1 MAYGSLLVKT
11 PLFSSWKE
19 GDYMKKHGW
28 VLFMAPA
35 ALVIFFMIIMPL
47 SYTLYMSV
55 HEWFISSV
63 SEPKCAGLDNYV
75 EILTQD
81 TDLEMGRFSWALYRT
96 FLYTILGVCAQTI
109 IGVALALLFNRHF
122 MGKGLVR
129 TLSLLPMV
137 ATPVAISL
145 VWMMMFNPSL
155 GVLNYFLGFL
165 RLGPVDWV
173 GTEEWVIPSLVMVD
187 TWQWV
192 PLITLITTAGLAALP
207 VEPYEAARIDG
218 ANSWQMFWRIT
229 LPLLRPTL
237 MVAILFRSID
247 CLKTFDTSMVITSGG
262 PGTASETLNLYIFQQ
277 AFDYFHMGYASAL
290 IVIFLAVNFGV
301 CLVLIKYR
309 RQPIDY

>member
-1 MAYGSLLVKT
+1 
-11 PLFSSWKE
+11 
-19 GDYMKKHGW
+19 MKNHGW
-28 VLFMAPA
+28 IPFMAPA
-35 ALVIFFMIIMPL
+35 AFVIFFMIIMPL
-47 SYTLYMSV
+47 SYTLFMSV
-55 HEWFISSV
+55 HEWFVSSL
-63 SEPKCAGLDNYV
+63 SQPKFVGLRNYI
-75 EILTQD
+75 EIIARD
-81 TDLEMGRFSWALYRT
+81 TDLEMGRFSWAIFRT

-109 IGVALALLFNRHF
+109 IGVSLAVLFNRHF

-155 GVLNYFLGFL
+155 GILNYFLGFL
-165 RLGPVDWV
+165 KLGPLDWV
-173 GTEEWVIPSLVMVD
+173 GTDTWVIPSLVMVD

-218 ANSWQMFWRIT
+218 ANNWQMFWRIT

-237 MVAILFRSID
+237 MVAILFRAID
-247 CLKTFDTSMVITSGG
+247 CLKTFDTIMVITSGG

-277 AFDYFHMGYASAL
+277 AFDYFHLGYASAL
-290 IVIFLAVNFGV
+290 IVIFLAIVLGV
-301 CLVLIKYR
+301 ALVLIKYR
-309 RQPIDY
+309 RQSLIDY

>member
-1 MAYGSLLVKT
+1 MPDGTHAAATIGWT
-11 PLFSSWKE
+11 DRFT
-19 GDYMKKHGW
+19 MKKHGW

-35 ALVIFFMIIMPL
+35 TIVIFFMILMPL
-47 SYTLYMSV
+47 SYTIYMSV
-55 HEWFISSV
+55 QEWFISSLT
-63 SEPKCAGLDNYV
+63 EPKFVGLRNYI
-75 EILTQD
+75 EIITRD
-81 TDLEMGRFSWALYRT
+81 TDLEMGRFGWAIIRT
-96 FLYTILGVCAQTI
+96 FLYTILGVFAQTS

-122 MGKGLVR
+122 FGKGFVR

-155 GVLNYFLGFL
+155 GVLNYFLSFL
-165 RLGPVDWV
+165 GLGPLDWV
-173 GTEEWVIPSLVMVD
+173 GTDKWVIPSLVMVD

-192 PLITLITTAGLAALP
+192 PLITLIATAGLASLP

-218 ANSWQMFWRIT
+218 ANNWQVFWRIT

-237 MVAILFRSID
+237 MVAILFRAID
-247 CLKTFDTSMVITSGG
+247 CLKTFDTIMVITSGG
-262 PGTASETLNLYIFQQ
+262 PGTASETLNIYIFQQ

-290 IVIFLAVNFGV
+290 IVIFLAVILAV

-309 RQPIDY
+309 RHTLDY

>member
-1 MAYGSLLVKT
+1 MPDGTHAAATIGWT
-11 PLFSSWKE
+11 DRFT
-19 GDYMKKHGW
+19 MQKHGW

-35 ALVIFFMIIMPL
+35 TIVIFFMILMPL

-55 HEWFISSV
+55 QEWFISSLT
-63 SEPKCAGLDNYV
+63 EPKFVGLRNYI
-75 EILTQD
+75 EIITRD
-81 TDLEMGRFSWALYRT
+81 TDLEMGRFGWAIIRT
-96 FLYTILGVCAQTI
+96 FLYTILGVFAQTS

-122 MGKGLVR
+122 FGKGFVR

-155 GVLNYFLGFL
+155 GVLNYFLSFL
-165 RLGPVDWV
+165 GLGPLDWV
-173 GTEEWVIPSLVMVD
+173 GTDKWVIPSLVMVD

-192 PLITLITTAGLAALP
+192 PLITLIATAGLASLP

-218 ANSWQMFWRIT
+218 ANNWQVFWRIT

-237 MVAILFRSID
+237 MVAILFRAID
-247 CLKTFDTSMVITSGG
+247 CLKTFDTIMVITSGG
-262 PGTASETLNLYIFQQ
+262 PGTASETLNIYIFQQ

-290 IVIFLAVNFGV
+290 IVIFLAVILAV

-309 RQPIDY
+309 RHTLDY

>member
-1 MAYGSLLVKT
+1 MAYASLVARN
-11 PLFSSWKE
+11 PLFISWKE
-19 GDYMKKHGW
+19 GNFMKKHGW
-28 VLFMAPA
+28 VFFMAPA
-35 ALVIFFMIIMPL
+35 ALIIFFMIVMPL

-63 SEPKCAGLDNYV
+63 SDPKFAGLSNYV

-122 MGKGLVR
+122 MGKGFIR

-155 GVLNYFLGFL
+155 GVLNYFLGFVG
-165 RLGPVDWV
+165 LGPMDWV
-173 GTEEWVIPSLVMVD
+173 GTDKWVIPSLVMVD

-192 PLITLITTAGLAALP
+192 PLITLITSAGLAALP

-218 ANSWQMFWRIT
+218 ANGWQMFWRIT

-237 MVAILFRSID
+237 MVAILFRAID
-247 CLKTFDTSMVITSGG
+247 CLKTFDTIMVITSGG
-262 PGTASETLNLYIFQQ
+262 PGTASETLNIYIFQQ

-290 IVIFLAVNFGV
+290 IVIFLAIILGV

-309 RQPIDY
+309 RQSSDD